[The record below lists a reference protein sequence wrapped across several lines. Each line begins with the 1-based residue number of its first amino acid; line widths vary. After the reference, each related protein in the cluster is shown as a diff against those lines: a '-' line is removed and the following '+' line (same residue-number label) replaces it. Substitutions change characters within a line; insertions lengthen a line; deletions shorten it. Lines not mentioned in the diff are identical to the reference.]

1 MSDHYSHYRC
11 RVTGVGHTLPDCTD
25 PATLDVFD
33 ADSVAE
39 AIQMCEY
46 TSDTILITKI
56 YFSITVIN
64 SIYVILTTGLFVY
77 RAKSVRSDNDRFAID
92 ERRKQLSKRYLPALV
107 VGSIGNLMVSS
118 IFTIIQGMNGCLYCP
133 LLMYLSCY
141 GYLLW
146 IASYFWRAYYLRFKF
161 KLDRA
166 KLQLAS
172 GQSKK
177 EHEWFLRNK
186 DQHAI
191 STARFVKVILLI
203 MIVAFIP
210 LILIHRFYYGF
221 DSSNKDCANQAGT
234 IVLVCFVSFF
244 SCVMTPA
251 LILSIRKFAD
261 AHNVR
266 NELIVIGCISVPTS
280 IMYVI
285 WITIIPSSYDPYSPR
300 IRLYFGSINWIVVK
314 QLAAHFIT
322 VTYPLLASY
331 GFFGTSKSMRRSS
344 SSLTDASAPH
354 RVFECNMASLE
365 YIVRQPELLDKMR
378 EVAVQDFSAEYVLF
392 CEQYQILEAAV
403 SAKLGEYMP
412 PHGLPDCPIPPELV
426 SKYIAFYNTFI
437 AEGSPLQIN
446 IAQADKQEVDNVFAS
461 YASQGEVIEQAI
473 SKIPVQHN
481 WWAWSSTQ
489 LVPNTQQVQS
499 QATEQLSVTDERMPN
514 EKYPETVIP
523 CNIFDGPRKEVMWIL
538 FCNILPKF
546 IETCKIA

>member
-1 MSDHYSHYRC
+1 MSDRYSEYRC
-11 RVTGVGHTLPDCTD
+11 RVTGITHSLPDCGD
-25 PATLDVFD
+25 PATYDMFD
-33 ADSVAE
+33 ADSVPE
-39 AIQMCEY
+39 AIQLCEY
-46 TSDTILITKI
+46 ARDTILITKI

-64 SIYVILTTGLFVY
+64 SIYVIFTTALFIY

-107 VGSIGNLMVSS
+107 VGAIGNLMVSS
-118 IFTIIQGMNGCLYCP
+118 IFTVIQGLNGCLYCP

-146 IASYFWRAYYLRFKF
+146 TTSYFWRAYYLRFKF

-172 GQSKK
+172 GQSK
-177 EHEWFLRNK
+177 EEREWFLRNK

-191 STARFVKVILLI
+191 STTRFVKVILVVIIL
-203 MIVAFIP
+203 AFIP

-221 DSSNKDCANQAGT
+221 EDVAAYDCATKAGT

-251 LILSIRKFAD
+251 LILSIRKFSD

-285 WITIIPSSYDPYSPR
+285 WITVIPPAFNPYGPR
-300 IRLYFGSINWIVVK
+300 IRLYWGSINWIVV
-314 QLAAHFIT
+314 QQVVAHFIS

-331 GFFGTSKSMRRSS
+331 GLCGSAKYIRRSS
-344 SSLTDASAPH
+344 SSITDTSAPH
-354 RVFECNMASLE
+354 RIFECTMSSLE

-392 CEQYQILEAAV
+392 CEQYQILEAQV
-403 SAKLGEYMP
+403 SNRLREYIP
-412 PHGLPDCPIPPELV
+412 PRGLPDCPVPAELA
-426 SKYIAFYNTFI
+426 SQYIAFYNTFI
-437 AEGSPLQIN
+437 AEGAPLQIN
-446 IAQADKQEVDNVFAS
+446 IAQADKREVDNVFAS
-461 YASQGEVIEQAI
+461 YASQGDVIEQAI
-473 SKIPVQHN
+473 SKVPNQGS
-481 WWAWSSTQ
+481 WWTWSSTQ
-489 LVPNTQQVQS
+489 LMSSTDQGELQLEKP
-499 QATEQLSVTDERMPN
+499 LSVTDERMPN
-514 EKYPETVIP
+514 EKTLEAVIP
-523 CNIFDGPRKEVMWIL
+523 CNIFDGSRKEVMWIL

-546 IETCKIA
+546 IETCK